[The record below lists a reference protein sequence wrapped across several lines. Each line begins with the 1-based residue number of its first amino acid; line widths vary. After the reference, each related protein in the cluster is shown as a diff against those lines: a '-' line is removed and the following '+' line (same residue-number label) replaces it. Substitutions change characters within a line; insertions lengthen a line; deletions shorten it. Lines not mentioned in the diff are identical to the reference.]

1 MIKGAD
7 MAGTV
12 VVGVDGSG
20 PSLLAVRWAVREADL
35 VGAGLS
41 VCCVAIEDARGRPML
56 WTSPQLVRR
65 DATDIA
71 EQAVDQA
78 ADECADVDVSVNVVV
93 GDVVPALTAAAAGSD
108 LLVVGCRGL
117 GAFSGLLLGSVSE
130 RLVRHPPGPVVV
142 VRGNSSAWAGPVL
155 VGVDDAPETAR
166 AVEFAAAAADRRR
179 VPLVALTAAPPV
191 WPAPPAAFPVE
202 SASSS
207 DGVMAVLRDVQEDGL
222 GPALAHHPSVS
233 VEHRTMLAGAASSLI
248 EASSGCGLVV
258 VGAGRSGLLGSVAGH
273 VVRHAACPVAVV

>member
-1 MIKGAD
+1 

-20 PSLLAVRWAVREADL
+20 PSLLAVRWAVREAAL
-35 VGAGLS
+35 AGAGLR
-41 VCCVAIEDARGRPML
+41 VCCVAIADAHGRPLL
-56 WTSPQLVRR
+56 WTSPQIVRR
-65 DATDIA
+65 DAADVA
-71 EQAVDQA
+71 EQAVDEA
-78 ADECADVDVSVNVVV
+78 ADECPDVDVSVAVVV
-93 GDVVPALTAAAAGSD
+93 GQVVRGLSAAGRGSG

-130 RLVRHPPGPVVV
+130 RLVRRPPCPVVV
-142 VRGNSSAWAGPVL
+142 VRGNTSAWAGPVL

-166 AVEFAAAAADRRR
+166 AVEFAVAAADRRR

-191 WPAPPAAFPVE
+191 WPAPPAAFPGE

-207 DGVMAVLRDVQEDGL
+207 DGVMAMLRDVQEDRL
-222 GPALAHHPSVS
+222 GPALAHHPSVR

-248 EASSGCGLVV
+248 AASSGCGLVV
-258 VGAGRSGLLGSVAGH
+258 LGAGRAGLLGSVAGH
-273 VVRHAACPVAVV
+273 VVRHAACPVAVVPGRSDN